1 MAHFEREQNGEPQSL
16 GDLPAVRAMVA
27 SGALK
32 GSDRVRV
39 DGQAW
44 VLAKELP
51 QLKSL
56 FVPSPDLWSAWDEED
71 LAAEVTTPA
80 PESAGAGAEKP
91 FALDPPA
98 PPKPLPPPASIP
110 PATTSPAPPP
120 PEQPVLGGATGAP
133 EEVLETHVLSAAAA
147 LGPDELPEEA
157 LAPMPPSVGK
167 VIAFPGPKR
176 TPVRPR
182 SSASRGSPALRYET
196 TPLLVHEGL
205 EPLAPVLE
213 KTEEKLPGRFQTRH
227 YWMIAS
233 ILLTCML
240 TLLMVVWVRGTASWT
255 SDAPLGPMV
264 AQPELPVLPE
274 PVAVVVDPEANP
286 AVPEPALSEVVA
298 ELRARIPQ
306 DARPLGLDPS
316 AMEDV
321 LFVELRRV
329 VALDRVQIKVLEF
342 DVANR
347 PSSLELKVVLQE
359 EGAVDLSRSFAAI
372 GLVVGKYVDREG
384 LNLPVVKVL
393 LPTEEGTLE
402 KAFVGDRAAAFW
414 RGELGAQAYLRGE

>member
-1 MAHFEREQNGEPQSL
+1 M
-16 GDLPAVRAMVA
+16 
-27 SGALK
+27 
-32 GSDRVRV
+32 
-39 DGQAW
+39 
-44 VLAKELP
+44 
-51 QLKSL
+51 
-56 FVPSPDLWSAWDEED
+56 
-71 LAAEVTTPA
+71 
-80 PESAGAGAEKP
+80 
-91 FALDPPA
+91 
-98 PPKPLPPPASIP
+98 
-110 PATTSPAPPP
+110 
-120 PEQPVLGGATGAP
+120 
-133 EEVLETHVLSAAAA
+133 
-147 LGPDELPEEA
+147 
-157 LAPMPPSVGK
+157 APMPPSAGK

-176 TPVRPR
+176 TSVRPR
-182 SSASRGSPALRYET
+182 SSVARGSSAIRYET
-196 TPLLVHEGL
+196 TPLLMHEGL

-233 ILLTCML
+233 VLLTCFL
-240 TLLMVVWVRGTASWT
+240 TMLMVVWVRGTASWT

-274 PVAVVVDPEANP
+274 PVLQAVDPQTGP

-298 ELRARIPQ
+298 ELRARIPL

-342 DVANR
+342 DVADR

-359 EGAVDLSRSFAAI
+359 EGAADLSRSFAAI

-384 LNLPVVKVL
+384 LNLPTVKVL
-393 LPTEEGTLE
+393 LPTDEGTLE